1 MNLLKS
7 ILPLAVVAG
16 AAYAGGTP
24 GAVTAQKFADSF
36 LQASG
41 AKKSGRMF
49 ASAPALR
56 SRTLG
61 DMGLGSRGSGQA
73 PPMNPIQQVAQS
85 DPRLESAMANLVQNA
100 RNQQVID
107 MFSKYGSVGFTA
119 KGGQQTTRMTEVS

>member
-7 ILPLAVVAG
+7 ILPLAIVAG

-41 AKKSGRMF
+41 SKKSGRMF

-61 DMGLGSRGSGQA
+61 QMGLGSKGSGQA
-73 PPMNPIQQVAQS
+73 PPMNPIQRVAQS
-85 DPRLESAMANLVQNA
+85 DPRLESAMTNLYQNS
-100 RNQQVID
+100 RNPQVID
-107 MFSKYGSVGFTA
+107 FFSKYGSVDLTA
-119 KGGQQTTRMTEVS
+119 KGGQPVTKMTEV

>member
-24 GAVTAQKFADSF
+24 GAAVGERLATSF
-36 LQASG
+36 LTASG
-41 AKKSGRMF
+41 GSKKKPFS
-49 ASAPALR
+49 SAPALR
-56 SRTLG
+56 SRSLG
-61 DMGLGSRGSGQA
+61 ELNLGSKGSGQL

>member
-56 SRTLG
+56 SRSLG
-61 DMGLGSRGSGQA
+61 EMGLGSKGSGQL

-85 DPRLESAMANLVQNA
+85 DPRLESAMANLYQNS
-100 RNQQVID
+100 RNPQVID
-107 MFSKYGSVGFTA
+107 FFSKYGSVGLTA
-119 KGGQQTTRMTEVS
+119 KGGQQKTRMTEVS

>member
-56 SRTLG
+56 SKTLG
-61 DMGLGSRGSGQA
+61 EMRLRSEGSGQL
-73 PPMNPIQQVAQS
+73 PPMDPIQRVALS
-85 DPRLESAMANLVQNA
+85 DPRLESVMTNLYQNA
-100 RNQQVID
+100 RNPQVID
-107 MFSKYGSVGFTA
+107 FFSKYGSVGFTA